1 MMVIRFLFLMCL
13 SVPVL
18 AGYTPDLVEFDG
30 EQALV
35 FAAVD
40 EMYIGDGGTIEFWVV
55 PDWIEAPPYDPVVLS
70 NAGAEGASYLIA
82 VLRDRDGLGIV
93 SGDAELMVPFDF
105 TDAQLHHVAL
115 SYYSDQLAVYID
127 GRLVVSTEFTIEDLP
142 AAGLWVG
149 TADGSTAPFIGA
161 VAGLRIWGRPVAQE
175 DLVRFAATDVLDAG
189 AGHPDMD
196 YLRAISAFNEADLL
210 VPTTDEQE

>member
-1 MMVIRFLFLMCL
+1 MMVVRFLLLMCL
-13 SVPVL
+13 SIPVL
-18 AGYTPDLVEFDG
+18 AGYTPDIVEFDG
-30 EQALV
+30 ERALV

-55 PDWIEAPPYDPVVLS
+55 PDWIEAPAYDPVVLS
-70 NAGAEGASYLIA
+70 NAGPEGASYLVA

-93 SGDAELMVPFDF
+93 SGEAEVLVPFDF

-115 SYYSDQLAVYID
+115 TYYNDHLAVYVD
-127 GRLVVSTEFTIEDLP
+127 GRLEVSTEFTITDLP

-149 TADGSTAPFIGA
+149 TADGTTAPFVGA

-175 DLVRFAATDVLDAG
+175 DLVRFAAADVLDAS
-189 AGHPDMD
+189 AGHPDID
-196 YLRAISAFNEADLL
+196 HLRAISAFNEADLL

>member
-1 MMVIRFLFLMCL
+1 MLVRFIVLMCVSL
-13 SVPVL
+13 PAL

-40 EMYIGDGGTIEFWVV
+40 EMYISDGGTIEFWVV
-55 PDWIEAPPYDPVVLS
+55 PDWIEAPAYDPVVLS
-70 NAGAEGASYLIA
+70 NAGTDGASYLVA

-115 SYYSDQLAVYID
+115 SYFEDQLAVYID
-127 GRLVVSTEFTIEDLP
+127 GRLAVSTEFTMMDLP
-142 AAGLWVG
+142 AAGLWIG
-149 TADGSTAPFIGA
+149 TADGSTAPFVGA

-175 DLVRFAATDVLDAG
+175 DLVRFAAADVLDAS
-189 AGHPDMD
+189 AGHPDIA
-196 YLRAISAFNEADLL
+196 YLRAISAFDDADLL
-210 VPTTDEQE
+210 VPTSDEQE